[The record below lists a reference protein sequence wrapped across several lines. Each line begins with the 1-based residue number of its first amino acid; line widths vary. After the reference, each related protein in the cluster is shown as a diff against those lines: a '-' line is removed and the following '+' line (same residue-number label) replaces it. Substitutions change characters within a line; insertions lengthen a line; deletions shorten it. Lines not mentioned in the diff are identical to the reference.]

1 MRAAQRFLNR
11 AEAGAFLAGQLR
23 SYAGRP
29 DLLVLGIPRGGV
41 PVAFEVARSLHAP
54 LDVVVVRKLGVPEQ
68 PELAFGAIASGG
80 IRILN
85 QEVVTELGVPQS
97 VIEAVTRREQ
107 RELERREHAFRGEK
121 AAVDPGGRT
130 VILVDDGLATGAT
143 MRVAIAALRQRQP
156 ARLVVAVPVAPSDVC
171 RAIRAL
177 ADAMV
182 CPIVSDAFFA
192 VGQWYVDFSPTSD
205 DEVRELLQ
213 RAASPAPGSS
223 MTAAPQPGTFDQE
236 VSHMARKRK
245 DRKPEDRL
253 PVPPAENEID
263 PVQKAQPEKDLRPAH
278 HEQTRETRGPRSGY
292 WQVGG
297 ATRSAIKRL
306 KKP

>member
-1 MRAAQRFLNR
+1 MKVADRFWNR
-11 AEAGAFLAGQLR
+11 AEAGAYLARQLR
-23 SYAGRP
+23 SYAGRK

-41 PVAFEVARSLHAP
+41 PVAFEVARTLHAP
-54 LDVVVVRKLGVPEQ
+54 LDVIVVRKLGLPEQ

-80 IRILN
+80 IRIVN
-85 QEVVTELGVPQS
+85 EDVVSELGVPDS
-97 VIEAVTRREQ
+97 VIEAVSRREE
-107 RELERREHAFRGEK
+107 RELERREYAFRGEK

-177 ADAMV
+177 VDDMV

-192 VGQWYVDFSPTSD
+192 VGQRYVDFTPTSD

-213 RAASPAPGSS
+213 RAASPAP
-223 MTAAPQPGTFDQE
+223 AA
-236 VSHMARKRK
+236 A
-245 DRKPEDRL
+245 
-253 PVPPAENEID
+253 
-263 PVQKAQPEKDLRPAH
+263 
-278 HEQTRETRGPRSGY
+278 
-292 WQVGG
+292 
-297 ATRSAIKRL
+297 
-306 KKP
+306 